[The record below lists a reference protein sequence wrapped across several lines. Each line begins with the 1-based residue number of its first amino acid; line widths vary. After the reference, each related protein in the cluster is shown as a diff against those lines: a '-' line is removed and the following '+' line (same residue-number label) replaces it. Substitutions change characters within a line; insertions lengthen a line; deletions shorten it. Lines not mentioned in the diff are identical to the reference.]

1 MRSFRLAA
9 LALCAWVLAA
19 PVAVAQSGPG
29 DEPVRATSGRGNEN
43 LAAFARAYGYVRHFY
58 PGDEA
63 VAADWTAVAIAGV
76 QRAEP
81 ATSPADLARRLEA
94 VLRPVAP
101 AFRAWPT
108 DRPPPAAEALA
119 RVPGLRWRHEGF
131 GQAERSIYRSERV
144 PAEAGQPDLFTA
156 DLPGG
161 VSVRLPLVV
170 AVEAG
175 HTLPAATADP
185 VRPQKPIDFKPS
197 GDDRATRLAD
207 VVIAWNVL
215 QHFYPYFDLVPGD
228 WAAELPKALSAAA
241 VDADRAAFRRTLQR
255 LVVALGDG
263 HGAVVD
269 ANGRDPARPFGSLAV
284 ALAWIEDRAV
294 VVAANDPGLRRG
306 DVIARID
313 GRGVGDLIREAEGR
327 VSGATPQWKR
337 FRALY
342 EITTGPMATPA
353 RLEGLRADGAAFAID
368 APRVTGA
375 PPREARPELLAE
387 LRPGYLYVDLDRI
400 TDGEIEAAWP
410 RLADAKGVIFDL
422 RGYPKPRPTFL
433 SHLTDR
439 IVTSPRWH
447 VPVITRPD
455 QQGVTWKTSNW
466 TLRPAQPR
474 IAGRI
479 AFITDGRAM
488 SYAESVLGLVEGE
501 RLAPIVGEPTAGT
514 NGNVNP
520 LVLPGGYTIR
530 WTGMKVLKHD
540 GSPHHG
546 VGIQPTVPVRRTLA
560 GIRAGRDEQLEAALR
575 EVGAPP

>member
-1 MRSFRLAA
+1 MRSVGLVA

-19 PVAVAQSGPG
+19 PVAAQANPS
-29 DEPVRATSGRGNEN
+29 DEPSRAISGRGEQN

-58 PGDEA
+58 PGDQA
-63 VAADWTAVAIAGV
+63 VAADWTAIAIAGV
-76 QRAEP
+76 QQAEP
-81 ATSPADLARRLEA
+81 ATSPTDLARRLEA

-108 DRPPPAAEALA
+108 GRPPPAAEVRAGG
-119 RVPGLRWRHEGF
+119 PGLRWRHEGF

-144 PAEAGQPDLFTA
+144 PAEAGAPDLFTA

-161 VSVRLPLVV
+161 VSVRMPLVV

-175 HTLPAATADP
+175 QTLPAVAGEP
-185 VRPQKPIDFKPS
+185 VPPQKPADFRPS

-215 QHFYPYFDLVPGD
+215 QHFYPYFDVVPGD
-228 WAAELPKALSAAA
+228 WAAELPKTLSAAA

-255 LVVALGDG
+255 LVVPLGDG
-263 HGAVVD
+263 HGMVVD
-269 ANGRDPARPFGSLAV
+269 QNGPAPDRPFGSLAV
-284 ALAWIEDRAV
+284 ALAWIEGQAV
-294 VVAANDPGLRRG
+294 VVASKDPGLRRG

-313 GRGVGDLIREAEGR
+313 GRDVGDLIREAEGR

-353 RLEGLRADGAAFAID
+353 HLEGLRADGAAFAVD
-368 APRVTGA
+368 APRLAGA
-375 PPREARPELLAE
+375 PPREAKPEPLAE

-400 TDGEIEAAWP
+400 TEGEIEAAWP
-410 RLADAKGVIFDL
+410 RLAAAKGVIFDL
-422 RGYPKPRPTFL
+422 RGYPRPRPTFL
-433 SHLTDR
+433 RHLTDR
-439 IVTSPRWH
+439 PVTSPRWH

-455 QQGVTWKTSNW
+455 QQGVTWKISNW
-466 TLRPAQPR
+466 TLTPAEPR
-474 IAGRI
+474 VAGRI
-479 AFITDGRAM
+479 AFITDGRAI

-540 GSPHHG
+540 GSTHHG
-546 VGIQPTVPVRRTLA
+546 VGVQPTVPVRRTLA
-560 GIRAGRDEQLEAALR
+560 GVRGGRDEQLEAALR